1 MPFQPIVSQRLYQQ
15 VANQIGELIRTGQF
29 AAGHRLPPERDLAKS
44 LGASRPVVRE
54 AMIALEL
61 AGLVEVR
68 GGSGAYV
75 KAPSEWVA
83 NGNGGSLLHVLTD
96 SGPGPFDVISARVMI
111 EGEIVFAAASEA
123 TPEDLRGIAET
134 ITMMQSAVRVGR
146 TERADRPAVP
156 HPHRRRHPQRRAAA
170 DRRVSLGRDNS
181 RPVFTALSTRTH
193 LPQNR
198 AATLRDHTRIA
209 DALMAHDAV
218 EARDAMRAHLGDV
231 MRVLM
236 RDDDVDAGTGP

>member
-123 TPEDLRGIAET
+123 TPDDLREIAET
-134 ITMMQSAVRVGR
+134 ITMMQSAIALGEPS
-146 TERADRPAVP
+146 ERIDRLF
-156 HPHRRRHPQRRAAA
+156 HTRIAAA
-170 DRRVSLGRDNS
+170 THNAVLPPIVESLWDGQFA
-181 RPVFTALSTRTH
+181 PVFTALSTRTH

-218 EARDAMRAHLGDV
+218 EARDAMRAHLGEV

>member
-15 VANQIGELIRTGQF
+15 VASQIGELIRTGQF

-75 KAPSEWVA
+75 KGPSEWVA
-83 NGNGGSLLHVLTD
+83 NGNAGSLLQVLTD
-96 SGPGPFDVISARVMI
+96 SGPSPFDVVSARVLI
-111 EGEIVFAAASEA
+111 EGEIVFTAASEA
-123 TPEDLRGIAET
+123 TQADLKGIAET
-134 ITMMQSAVRVGR
+134 ITMMRSAIALG
-146 TERADRPAVP
+146 EPSEKIDRLF
-156 HPHRRRHPQRRAAA
+156 HTRIAAA
-170 DRRVSLGRDNS
+170 THNTVLPPIVESLWDGQFA
-181 RPVFTALSTRTH
+181 PVFTALSTRTH

-198 AATLRDHTRIA
+198 TATLRDHTRIA

-218 EARDAMRAHLGDV
+218 EARAAMRAHLGEV
-231 MRVLM
+231 MRVLL
-236 RDDDVDAGTGP
+236 RDDDVEAGTT